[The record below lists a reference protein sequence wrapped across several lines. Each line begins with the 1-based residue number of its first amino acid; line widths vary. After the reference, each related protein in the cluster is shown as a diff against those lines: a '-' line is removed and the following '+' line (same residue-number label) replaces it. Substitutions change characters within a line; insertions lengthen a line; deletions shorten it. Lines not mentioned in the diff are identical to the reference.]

1 MSLCRVKICQRKRKI
16 TKYCQLRVDEIKTL
30 VSDIS
35 AMLNY
40 YNKIEDLTKLEAQQI
55 IDKKK
60 GEMKLEKIQRKSA

>member
-1 MSLCRVKICQRKRKI
+1 MRAKICQKAKKEDNKI
-16 TKYCQLRVDEIKTL
+16 TAEQIDEIKTL

-40 YNKIEDLTKLEAQQI
+40 YKKSKIEDLTKLEAQQI

-60 GEMKLEKIQRKSA
+60 GVK